1 MARKT
6 SSTLITLNLKYNSTE
21 DSGAQA
27 LSEALR
33 TNSTLITLNLQYN
46 SIESDGVQAL
56 SEAPKSN
63 QLDLSHFGP
72 AELFDQRQ
80 RTTGT
85 SEALKTIWTLPCYA
99 ICISESD
106 DDVTTPAEANV
117 LSGTDTSHGFRADEV
132 NEAGASTR
140 QAVHVPPPVTPI
152 SKSEAGAGIQWPVL
166 LAASELRSP
175 DEMDEY
181 REQLQAKIKELIG
194 RGMKQGTALS
204 YAPHLVR
211 WQSYCD
217 ESCHGDYTVEAEK
230 IVSFLDAKLFRGKPL
245 IIEVKDNSNILIGR
259 TEHSRLAY
267 PTEADAEAM
276 LIRSRF
282 EAGMSQE
289 NSL

>member
-1 MARKT
+1 MKGDTAT
-6 SSTLITLNLKYNSTE
+6 S
-21 DSGAQA
+21 
-27 LSEALR
+27 
-33 TNSTLITLNLQYN
+33 TNIFF
-46 SIESDGVQAL
+46 D
-56 SEAPKSN
+56 APTYCPCN
-63 QLDLSHFGP
+63 QLIRRNPSRHLVHPSYS
-72 AELFDQRQ
+72 
-80 RTTGT
+80 T
-85 SEALKTIWTLPCYA
+85 
-99 ICISESD
+99 ESD

-211 WQSYCD
+211 WQ
-217 ESCHGDYTVEAEK
+217 
-230 IVSFLDAKLFRGKPL
+230 VSKTNKL
-245 IIEVKDNSNILIGR
+245 IIFQIDAVHSCNGVTNLIDVCCTISR
-259 TEHSRLAY
+259 IVMSPVMVTTPSRQKKLCPFSTLNCLEESRSSSRLKTTA
-267 PTEADAEAM
+267 
-276 LIRSRF
+276 IS
-282 EAGMSQE
+282 
-289 NSL
+289 